1 MAWVSGWASDIS
13 IWENEIYERFP
24 SYSHR
29 FIDYYDLVRADFDIN
44 PESEIVVGW
53 SLGTLALLKNL
64 SKKIEEQKWILVCP
78 ITDFCACW
86 RPAVIRATTLES
98 FAALLGDVEGKE
110 KWQENALRYSPEQ
123 LNAGL
128 EFLVKTKID
137 LNDSLQNI
145 TFISGTKDKIIP
157 QPQCKGMICENL
169 GHWLPD
175 YILFSIFPLQCSYP
189 STIPRSETATRLG
202 L

>member
-13 IWENEIYERFP
+13 IWENDIYERFP
-24 SYSHR
+24 NYSHR

-44 PESEIVVGW
+44 TESEIVVGW

-98 FAALLGDVEGKE
+98 FSALLGDVEGKE
-110 KWQENALRYSPEQ
+110 KWLENALRYSPEQ
-123 LNAGL
+123 LSAGL
-128 EFLVKTKID
+128 EFLIQEKAD
-137 LNDSLQNI
+137 LEVPHENVE
-145 TFISGTKDKIIP
+145 FILGAKDKVVP
-157 QPQCKGMICENL
+157 LKQCDGTVCENL

-175 YILFSIFPLQCSYP
+175 YFATTQTIAGKPGKSFP
-189 STIPRSETATRLG
+189 
-202 L
+202 